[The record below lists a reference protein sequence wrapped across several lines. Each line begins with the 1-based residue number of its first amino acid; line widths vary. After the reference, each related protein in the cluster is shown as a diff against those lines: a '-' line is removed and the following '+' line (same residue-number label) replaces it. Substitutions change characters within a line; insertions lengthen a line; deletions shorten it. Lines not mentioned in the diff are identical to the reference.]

1 MYKMNLQPNINVTN
15 DFKELNQKLNNKG
28 KNHLDEIMA
37 STRDQARYIR
47 QKDKAYQ
54 MAMEK
59 MMDSVDQE

>member
-37 STRDQARYIR
+37 STKNQARYIR

-59 MMDSVDQE
+59 IMDSVDQE

>member
-59 MMDSVDQE
+59 IMDSVDQE

>member
-54 MAMEK
+54 MAVEK
-59 MMDSVDQE
+59 MMNSVDQE